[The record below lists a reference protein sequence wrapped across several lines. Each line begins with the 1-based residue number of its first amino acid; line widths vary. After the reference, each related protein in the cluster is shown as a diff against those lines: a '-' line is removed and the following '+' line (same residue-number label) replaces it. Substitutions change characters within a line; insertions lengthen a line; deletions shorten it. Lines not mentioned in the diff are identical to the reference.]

1 MSMATQSSTQ
11 RVRTV
16 VQPVVSAAGLILED
30 LEMVAAGRRTVV
42 RVTIDLGDDD
52 LGGLD
57 LDTLAEVARA
67 ISAALDATSPVD
79 GEYTLEVST
88 PGTGRPLTELRHF
101 RRARTRLVRLS
112 LLDGTETV
120 GRLAGVRDGVLDL
133 SPVDPAT
140 GRDVPGEPTHIA
152 IAQVARATVE
162 VELSRARVG
171 DDAGGEN

>member
-1 MSMATQSSTQ
+1 MAPQSSTE

-16 VQPVVSAAGLILED
+16 VQPVVSAAGLVLEE
-30 LEMVAAGRRTVV
+30 LELVAAGHRTVL

-57 LDTLAEVARA
+57 LDTLAEVARG
-67 ISAALDATSPVD
+67 ISAALDASTPVD

-112 LLDGTETV
+112 LLDGTQTL
-120 GRLAGVRDGVLDL
+120 GRLAGVQDGVLDL

-140 GRDVPGEPTHIA
+140 GRDLPGEPTHIA
-152 IAQVARATVE
+152 IAHVARATVE
-162 VELSRARVG
+162 VELSRARAGV
-171 DDAGGEN
+171 DAGGES